1 MPASI
6 MKFSMFTWPS
16 EPTPGEA
23 KLYLSAWPL
32 ASATNSAMFL
42 AGTCGLIA
50 KMLGTAS
57 TLATGSKSLSGS

>member
-23 KLYLSAWPL
+23 KLYLSGEAL

-42 AGTCGLIA
+42 TGICGLTA

-57 TLATGSKSLSGS
+57 TLPIGAKS